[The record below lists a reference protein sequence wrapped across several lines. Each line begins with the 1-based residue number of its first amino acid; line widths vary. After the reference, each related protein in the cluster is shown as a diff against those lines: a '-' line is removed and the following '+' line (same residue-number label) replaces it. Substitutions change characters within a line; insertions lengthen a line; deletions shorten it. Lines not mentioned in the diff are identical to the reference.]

1 MTRWALL
8 APGPS
13 ARAEDAELARD
24 SGYNVGCV
32 SNAFELAPWCK
43 FIAASDSRWWHKH
56 ASALEHHTKFCTS
69 PIPAGGH
76 VVDMIGGCVNSG
88 VLALEVAKKM
98 GATQILLLGF
108 DMHGTHFFGRY
119 TNGLTNT
126 SEDRRKVH
134 LREYAAWAKD
144 NADIEVIN
152 CTHGS
157 VLDCFKRGD
166 LCAFC

>member
-1 MTRWALL
+1 MTRWAII

-24 SGYNVGCV
+24 SGYSVGCV

-43 FIAASDSRWWHKH
+43 FIAASDAKWWHKH
-56 ASALEHHTKFCTS
+56 WQAMLHKKKFS
-69 PIPAGGH
+69 IGEVSGVEQVA
-76 VVDMIGGCVNSG
+76 MQGGCINSG
-88 VLALEVAKKM
+88 VLALEVAKRM
-98 GATQILLLGF
+98 GAKQILLLGF

-144 NADIEVIN
+144 NAGIEVIN

-157 VLDCFKRGD
+157 ALDCFPRGD

>member
-1 MTRWALL
+1 MTRWAIL

-13 ARAEDAELARD
+13 ARADDAELARD
-24 SGYNVGCV
+24 SGYSVGCV

-43 FIAASDSRWWHKH
+43 FIAGSDSKWWHKH
-56 ASALEHHTKFCTS
+56 PRAMLHKNKFS
-69 PIPAGGH
+69 IGEVSGVEQVGMA
-76 VVDMIGGCVNSG
+76 GGCVNSG
-88 VLALEVAKKM
+88 VLGLEVAKRM

-134 LREYAAWAKD
+134 MREFAQWAKE

-152 CTHGS
+152 CTNGS
-157 VLDCFKRGD
+157 VLDCFPRGD